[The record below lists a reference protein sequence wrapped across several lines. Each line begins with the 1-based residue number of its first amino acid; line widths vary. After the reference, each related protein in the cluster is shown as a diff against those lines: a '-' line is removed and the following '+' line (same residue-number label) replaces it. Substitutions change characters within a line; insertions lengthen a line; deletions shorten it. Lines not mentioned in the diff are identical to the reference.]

1 MTSLGKIA
9 FCFPGQGSL
18 EEGMGRDI
26 AQAVPEAMEV
36 FEAGTRAS
44 GLDLKQLCFDDP
56 LEGLFETEVQ
66 QPALV
71 TASLAVLAALTARG
85 IRPDYVVGHSVGEYA
100 ALAAVEAMDTETAI
114 ALVRER
120 GIATA
125 EAAREHPGAMA
136 AILGLDDAVVE
147 EICAGIPGVWPANY
161 NCPGQIV
168 VSGETAAV
176 EQFIAAANEAGARR
190 AVTLKVSGAFHSPL
204 VQSAAARL
212 RPAVEQIRFAEPRVP
227 FFSTVTAKSEGAAAI
242 GALLIEQLVAPVK
255 FTQSVGELLREGVT
269 TFVEVGPGTV
279 LSGLVKRID
288 RSVTAL
294 SVNNLAALG
303 KLEQALAAGA

>member
-26 AQAVPEAMEV
+26 AEAVPEAMAV
-36 FEAGTRAS
+36 FATGSRAS
-44 GLDLKQLCFDDP
+44 GLDLQALCFDGP
-56 LEGLFETEVQ
+56 IEGLFETEVQ

-71 TASLAVLAALTARG
+71 TASLAVLAALRARG
-85 IRPDYVVGHSVGEYA
+85 ITPDYVVGHSVGEYA
-100 ALAAVEAMDTETAI
+100 ALAAAEAMAAETAI
-114 ALVRER
+114 GLVRER
-120 GIATA
+120 GLATA

-136 AILGLDDAVVE
+136 AILGLEDAVVQRL
-147 EICAGIPGVWPANY
+147 CASIPGVWPANY

-168 VSGETAAV
+168 VSGENAAV
-176 EQFIAAANEAGARR
+176 EQFLAAAQAEGARR
-190 AVTLKVSGAFHSPL
+190 AVMLKVSGAFHSPL
-204 VQSAAARL
+204 VERAADRL
-212 RPAVEQIRFAEPRVP
+212 RPAVERIRFNEPRVP
-227 FFSTVTAKSEGAAAI
+227 FVSTVTARVEHAERI
-242 GALLIEQLVAPVK
+242 GALLIEQLTTPVK
-255 FTQSVGELLREGVT
+255 FTQSVGELVRKGVK

-294 SVNNLAALG
+294 SVNNLAALK
-303 KLEQALAAGA
+303 KLEDTVSAA